1 MAENAIY
8 KYSLKREKVCAI
20 REGGQ
25 LSGPEIVAEYIRATG
40 IASEEQEHLITLVL
54 DTKNQIRGY
63 YTVVIG
69 LADQAVAHVREVF
82 RYAIIQNASAIIISH
97 NHPSQHV
104 EPSFDDVR
112 LTTDMKDAAKI
123 IGIKLLDHIIVSETS
138 YFSFREKN
146 IL

>member
-1 MAENAIY
+1 MDENSVY
-8 KYSLKREKVCAI
+8 KYTLNREKVCGI
-20 REGGQ
+20 RESAQ
-25 LSGPEIVAEYIRATG
+25 LSSPCSVADYIRATG

-82 RYAIIQNASAIIISH
+82 RYAIIQNASSIILSH
-97 NHPSQHV
+97 NHPSQNV

-112 LTTDMKDAAKI
+112 LTASMKDAAKI
-123 IGIKLLDHIIVSETS
+123 IDIKLLDHIIVSETS

-146 IL
+146 MI